1 MIILVLSYNS
11 MTRKT
16 ERCSTRVCSSGE
28 CSREENEHH
37 FNNNGACRCHDRP
50 ANIYEQTAG
59 DTQSTYLCVCLC
71 VCVGWVY
78 AHVNVCTCRDNYTCT
93 RDATAKTLT
102 LVKGQARGAVVACV
116 CVCVCGG
123 STGSWGLNLL
133 R

>member
-11 MTRKT
+11 MARKT

-59 DTQSTYLCVCLC
+59 DTQSTYLCVC

-102 LVKGQARGAVVACV
+102 LVKGQARGAVVVCV
-116 CVCVCGG
+116 CVRVCGG